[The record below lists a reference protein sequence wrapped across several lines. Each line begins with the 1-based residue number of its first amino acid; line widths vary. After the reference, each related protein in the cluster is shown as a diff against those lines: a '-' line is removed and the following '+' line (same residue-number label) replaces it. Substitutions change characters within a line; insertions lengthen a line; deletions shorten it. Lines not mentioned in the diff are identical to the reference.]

1 MWHIGPTVFF
11 HNEGLIMMGHQ
22 PDFQSKFFHYNL
34 NLDEKMP
41 QDHVLRKIRN
51 RIDFDFVSDEVKNTY
66 GDKGNVSVPP
76 SVLLKMMFLLIFYN
90 VRSERELMKTI
101 PLRLDWLW
109 FLGYDLDD
117 EIPNHSVLSKARN
130 RWGTAA
136 FKLFFE
142 RIVSQCVAAGLV
154 DGSKLFVDASLIDAD
169 ASNNSVVD
177 THKLKKYLNKS
188 YRRLEKRLDDIQTSK
203 TTLADS
209 RYIST
214 TDPDAS
220 VTRHRGSKSKVR
232 YKTHRAVDEKHEIIT
247 ATKVTA
253 GSVDAGHVLEDMID
267 AHEHNT
273 GHTVETAVADSKYGT
288 INNFLLCHDRKIKAH
303 ILSLEQTQRGAGRQ
317 EGIFPKEEFAYD
329 SEADTFICPA
339 GQMLQRRNYNKNR
352 NHYEY
357 KASSAICSACPLR
370 ENCTRA
376 KDGRSLKRHA
386 RQDELDVILQ
396 EAVSNDSR
404 RDLKH
409 RQDLSERS
417 FAWSTRYGY
426 KRARWRWL
434 WQMEIHDFLIA
445 TIQNITILLR
455 QPMERMSKSNVRTE
469 EVWSCCANHALY
481 AVIIAVF
488 RRFFGLGAISLS
500 PA

>member
-1 MWHIGPTVFF
+1 
-11 HNEGLIMMGHQ
+11 MMGRQ
-22 PDFQSKFFHYNL
+22 PDFQSKLFHYHINFE
-34 NLDEKMP
+34 DRIP
-41 QDHVLRKIRN
+41 QDHVLRKMRD
-51 RIDFDFVSDEVKNTY
+51 RIDFDFVSDAVKDTY
-66 GDKGNVSVPP
+66 GERGNVSVPP
-76 SVLLKMMFLLIFYN
+76 PIILKMMLLLIFYN

-109 FLGYDLDD
+109 FLGYDVD
-117 EIPNHSVLSKARN
+117 EEVPNHSVLSKARN

-142 RIVSQCVAAGLV
+142 RIVWQCVEAGLIE
-154 DGSKLFVDASLIDAD
+154 GGKLFVDASLIDAD

-177 THKLKKYLNKS
+177 THKLTKHLNKS
-188 YRRLEKRLDDIQTSK
+188 YRRLEKRLDDIEASK
-203 TTLADS
+203 TTPVDK

-253 GSVDAGHVLEDMID
+253 GSVDDGHALEDMID
-267 AHEHNT
+267 AHERNT
-273 GHTVETAVADSKYGT
+273 EHTVETAVADSKYGT
-288 INNFLLCHDRKIKAH
+288 IDNFLLCRDRKIKAH
-303 ILSLEQTQRGAGRQ
+303 MPSLEKTGRGSGRQ
-317 EGIFPKEEFAYD
+317 KGIFPKEEFIYD
-329 SEADTFICPA
+329 PVKDAFLCPA
-339 GQMLQRRNYNKNR
+339 GRMLQRRNYNKKR
-352 NHYEY
+352 TYYEY

-370 ENCTRA
+370 KQCTRA

-386 RQDELDVILQ
+386 RHDDLEAALREAGSKKARKDVK
-396 EAVSNDSR
+396 R
-404 RDLKH
+404 

-426 KRARWRWL
+426 KRARWRNFWR
-434 WQMEIHDFLIA
+434 MEIQDFLIA
-445 TIQNITILLR
+445 AVQNIAILMR
-455 QPMERMSKSNVRTE
+455 QSTGKMSKSNVRTGE
-469 EVWSCCANHALY
+469 MHWGDAKYLQIV
-481 AVIIAVF
+481 VIVNIF
-488 RRFFGLGAISLS
+488 KNLFGIGHVLPS

>member
-1 MWHIGPTVFF
+1 
-11 HNEGLIMMGHQ
+11 MMGSQ
-22 PDFQSKFFHYNL
+22 PDFQPKLFHYNV
-34 NLDEKMP
+34 NLETRMP
-41 QDHVLRKIRN
+41 QDHVLRKMRN
-51 RIDFDFVSDEVKNTY
+51 RIDFDFVSDEVKDTY
-66 GDKGNVSVPP
+66 GDRGNVSVPP
-76 SVLLKMMFLLIFYN
+76 PVILKMMLLLIFYN
-90 VRSERELMKTI
+90 VRSERELIKTI

-117 EIPNHSVLSKARN
+117 EIPNHSILSKARN

-142 RIVSQCVAAGLV
+142 RIVWQCVEAGLV

-177 THKLKKYLNKS
+177 THKLRKYLNKS
-188 YRRLEKRLDDIQTSK
+188 YRRLEKRLDDIQMSK
-203 TTLADS
+203 TAPADS

-253 GSVDAGHVLEDMID
+253 GSVDDGHVLEDMID
-267 AHEHNT
+267 AHERNT
-273 GHTVETAVADSKYGT
+273 DRTVGTAVADSKYGA
-288 INNFLLCHDRKIKAH
+288 INNFLLCHDRMIKAH
-303 ILSLEQTQRGAGRQ
+303 IPSLEQTQRGSGRQ
-317 EGIFPKEEFAYD
+317 EGIFPKEAFAYD
-329 SEADTFICPA
+329 PEKDLFICPA
-339 GQMLQRRNYNKNR
+339 GQTLQRRNYNKKR
-352 NHYEY
+352 NSYEY
-357 KASSAICSACPLR
+357 KASSIICDHCPSR

-386 RQDELDVILQ
+386 RYDEL
-396 EAVSNDSR
+396 EAMLREAGSKKAG
-404 RDLKH
+404 RDLKR

-426 KRARWRWL
+426 KRARWRNL
-434 WQMEIHDFLIA
+434 WRMEIQDFLIA
-445 TIQNITILLR
+445 AIQNITILIR
-455 QPMERMSKSNVRTE
+455 QSMGKMSKSNVRAE
-469 EVWSCCANHALY
+469 GIRRGFVSHFQL
-481 AVIIAVF
+481 AVILRIS
-488 RRFFGLGAISLS
+488 RSLIGLDDISLS

>member
-1 MWHIGPTVFF
+1 
-11 HNEGLIMMGHQ
+11 MMGSH
-22 PDFQSKFFHYNL
+22 PDFQPKLFHYNV
-34 NLDEKMP
+34 NLETRMP
-41 QDHVLRKIRN
+41 QDHVLRKMRN
-51 RIDFDFVSDEVKNTY
+51 RIDFDFVSDEVKDTY
-66 GDKGNVSVPP
+66 GDRGNVSVPP
-76 SVLLKMMFLLIFYN
+76 PVILKMMLLLIFYN
-90 VRSERELMKTI
+90 VRSERELIKTI

-117 EIPNHSVLSKARN
+117 EIPNHSILSKARN

-142 RIVSQCVAAGLV
+142 RIVWQCVEAGLV

-177 THKLKKYLNKS
+177 THKLGKYLNKS
-188 YRRLEKRLDDIQTSK
+188 YRRLEKRLDDIQMSK
-203 TTLADS
+203 TAPADS

-253 GSVDAGHVLEDMID
+253 GSLDDGHVLEDMID
-267 AHEHNT
+267 AHERNT
-273 GHTVETAVADSKYGT
+273 DRTVGTAVADSKYGA
-288 INNFLLCHDRKIKAH
+288 INNFLLCHDRMIKAH
-303 ILSLEQTQRGAGRQ
+303 IPSLEQTQRGSGRQ
-317 EGIFPKEEFAYD
+317 EGIFPKEAFAYD
-329 SEADTFICPA
+329 PEKDLFICPA
-339 GQMLQRRNYNKNR
+339 GQTLQRRNYNKKR
-352 NHYEY
+352 NSYEY
-357 KASSAICSACPLR
+357 KASSIICDHCPSR

-386 RQDELDVILQ
+386 RYDEL
-396 EAVSNDSR
+396 EAMLREAGSKKAG
-404 RDLKH
+404 RDLKR

-426 KRARWRWL
+426 KRARWRNL
-434 WQMEIHDFLIA
+434 WRMEIQDFLIA
-445 TIQNITILLR
+445 AIQNITILIR
-455 QPMERMSKSNVRTE
+455 QSMGKMSKSNVRAE
-469 EVWSCCANHALY
+469 GIRRGFVSHFQL
-481 AVIIAVF
+481 AVILRIS
-488 RRFFGLGAISLS
+488 RSLIGLDDISLS